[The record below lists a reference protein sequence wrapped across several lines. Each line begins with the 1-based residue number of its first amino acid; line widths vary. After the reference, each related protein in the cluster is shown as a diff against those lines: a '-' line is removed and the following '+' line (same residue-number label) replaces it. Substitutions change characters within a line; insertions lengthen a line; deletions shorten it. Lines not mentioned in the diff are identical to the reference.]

1 LTWKELHDK
10 MPLERHGCRSSEPA
24 EVLVIFMPLGIV
36 SEEEFLIETR
46 LIEHGRGNGIK
57 NVSEPLRA
65 LIAQESIAG
74 ASAKELSKTFGISES
89 SISAYKNGAHST
101 ATYHKPD
108 AKLEAANDEVRS
120 KISGVAFNK
129 LMDAMNCITKE
140 KLLDAG
146 VRTAAS
152 VARDMSQVAKNMTGT
167 EDGVN
172 IKNSVV
178 IYRPRMREEESY
190 DVIDVQEIER

>member
-1 LTWKELHDK
+1 MIRCLLNATGVGDFRASELG
-10 MPLERHGCRSSEPA
+10 L
-24 EVLVIFMPLGIV
+24 IFMPLGIV

-46 LIEHGRGNGIK
+46 EILHGRGHTK

-65 LIAQESIAG
+65 LIAQESIAC